1 MATSQARFAAV
12 ALASV
17 LVVGATS
24 PGEAQTTLRF
34 ATYVN
39 EVDVRYKGFEYFA
52 EQVRERTGGDVVV
65 EIFGSGTLHPFTK
78 AIDSVLGGVSDIS
91 PLAGGAVDERL
102 PCAYVTSFIPMPVD
116 WERHVELDQAY
127 NELLRD
133 EFAKLGLVVVLSSN
147 YSYDQEWWFREPVE
161 RLDQL
166 DGILVRSVG
175 PVVTHII
182 DKWGGEPVFIA
193 PKEVYQS
200 AERGVVDGIN
210 MGVATFSSWKLW
222 DVMPH
227 MINANLFYGNVM
239 YSMNKDKFD
248 ALPPE
253 HQQAILEAGA
263 DAERWIKPQYEA
275 WINEQVGL
283 AVMKGGG
290 SARALEPDERLRL
303 IESAA
308 EGWNDQ
314 MDEACG
320 PELASELRELF
331 ASYAN

>member
-1 MATSQARFAAV
+1 MVASRQGIAAGILVLGVLIGGTGV
-12 ALASV
+12 A
-17 LVVGATS
+17 GA
-24 PGEAQTTLRF
+24 ETTLRF
-34 ATYVN
+34 STYVN
-39 EVDVRYKGFEYFA
+39 EVDVRYQGFEYFA
-52 EQVRERTGGDVVV
+52 DQVAERTNGEVVV
-65 EIFGSGTLHPFTK
+65 KIFGSGTLHPFNK

-91 PLAGGAVDERL
+91 AVTGSDDRL
-102 PCAYVTSFIPMPVD
+102 PCSYITQFLPVPID
-116 WERHVELDQAY
+116 WQRHVELDQEY
-127 NELLRD
+127 NALLAD
-133 EFAKLGLVVVLSSN
+133 EFAEIGLVPVLSSN
-147 YSYDQEWWFREPVE
+147 FSYDQEWWFKEPVD
-161 RLDQL
+161 RIDQL
-166 DGILVRSVG
+166 NGMLVRSVG

-182 DKWGGEPVFIA
+182 EKWGGKAVFIA
-193 PKEVYQS
+193 PGEVYQS

-210 MGVATFSSWKLW
+210 MGVATYSSWKLW

-253 HQQAILEAGA
+253 HQEAIMAAGL
-263 DAERWIKPQYEA
+263 DAAEWIKPQYES

-290 SARALEPDERLRL
+290 SARALDPVERLRL

-320 PELASELRELF
+320 PELAAELRDLF
-331 ASYAN
+331 AEYAG